1 MAGWGAIRHN
11 TILALRKH
19 SERMAL
25 LQEQASSGMRII
37 RASNGPS
44 DAFRIM
50 NLRAEIRSYETYHE
64 NLKMVDFNMTQISE
78 VLQSITTS
86 LSRVK
91 ELTAQASSGTY
102 NMENRK
108 LAGLEI
114 DAILETAVS
123 MVNAKSMGRRLFG
136 GGSLDT
142 APYTAQRDTEGHI
155 TSVSYRGA
163 TVELKAAISP
173 GISYPA
179 TVVGDDVFRSAESGT
194 AKFLARSTGAALG
207 SGTSSARGDIWLGV
221 IHDQTTV
228 LPDSH
233 ATNLGIAKGNGS
245 DQGDTIVADHTLHI
259 STDGTHNFVRLD
271 NGDVIRFDASDTNLR
286 IANEHGDVAYVD
298 MSGWTGTVPASVTLR
313 SSAKASIDGGQ
324 TQTAIDLTN
333 NNQAITDANG
343 RVFYADFTNTVRTG
357 ADPIRMQG
365 SYDLF
370 GTLIEL
376 RDVLVNKG
384 DLTHQEQSEVLGD
397 SMESLG
403 DLMSGLTQHLTSVG
417 ARIQAIGTLEASL
430 DTLKFNSET
439 EADTIQNADIVEVA
453 TELANTQTFYEM
465 ILASSSKLLSLS
477 LLDYL

>member
-1 MAGWGAIRHN
+1 MAGWGAIRNN
-11 TILALRKH
+11 TTLALRKH

-44 DAFRIM
+44 DAFRIL
-50 NLRAEIRSYETYHE
+50 NLRSEIRSYETYHE

-114 DAILETAVS
+114 DAILETSVS

-136 GGSLDT
+136 GGSLDA
-142 APYTAQRDTEGHI
+142 APYSMQRDTDGQI
-155 TSVSYRGA
+155 TSVSYEGA
-163 TVELKAAISP
+163 RVELKAAISP

-179 TVVGDDVFRSAESGT
+179 TVVGDDIFRSTEAGR
-194 AKFLARSTGAALG
+194 AKFLARNTGSALG
-207 SGTSSARGDIWLGV
+207 SGTSSARGDIWLSV
-221 IHDQTTV
+221 IHDQTVV

-233 ATNLGIAKGNGS
+233 PGTLGIAMGNGS
-245 DQGDTIVADHTLHI
+245 DQDDTIVGDHTLNI
-259 STDGTHNFVRLD
+259 TTNGGHNFVSLD
-271 NGDVIRFDASDTNLR
+271 GGDVIRFDATDTNLR
-286 IANEHGDVAYVD
+286 VANEHGDVAYVD

-313 SSAKASIDGGQ
+313 SSAEASIDGGQ
-324 TQTAIDLTN
+324 TTTPIDPAN
-333 NNQAITDANG
+333 NNQSVTDSNG
-343 RVFYADFTNTVRTG
+343 RVFYADFTHTVRTG
-357 ADPIRMQG
+357 ADPIRMEG

-376 RDVLVNKG
+376 RDVLCNVG
-384 DLTHQEQSEVLGD
+384 DLSHQEQSDVLGD
-397 SMESLG
+397 AMESLE

-417 ARIQAIGTLEASL
+417 ARVQALTTLEASL
-430 DTLKFNSET
+430 ETLKFNSET
-439 EADTIQNADIVEVA
+439 EADKIQNADIVEVA